1 MNLLKSLEE
10 GTNKMKKNNNY
21 VLLIFCLIAFITF
34 SQAVNVNAQTEATE
48 VNISHRIEETFKPET
63 ANINIEVWS
72 QKRELE
78 AAYSDTT
85 NRMNSTIEALKEFEN
100 LTYTTTTFSVN
111 QIFLEENKE
120 RVKYYEVSIMI
131 KIETDNLKQL
141 GNIIERVVAVG
152 GTNIKGISYG
162 LKNPE
167 EAKNKVI
174 QKGIEQIKEKA
185 DIIKE
190 SLDKVSYRIM
200 KLDINDNYSV
210 YNYSYSMLRSNTMG
224 TQESLPVPNISPQDV
239 NINVNFNVKV
249 ELK

>member
-34 SQAVNVNAQTEATE
+34 SQAVNVNAQTETTE
-48 VNISHRIEETFKPET
+48 VNISHQIEETFKPET

-78 AAYSDTT
+78 VAYSDTT
-85 NRMNSTIEALKEFEN
+85 NRMNSTIEALNEFEN
-100 LTYTTTTFSVN
+100 LSYTTTTFSVN
-111 QIFLEENKE
+111 QRFLEENKK
-120 RVKYYEVSIMI
+120 RVKYYEVSTMI

-167 EAKNKVI
+167 KAKNKVI

-200 KLDINDNYSV
+200 KLDVNDNYSV

-224 TQESLPVPNISPQDV
+224 NQESLPVPNISPQDI

>member
-1 MNLLKSLEE
+1 MSLRKSLE
-10 GTNKMKKNNNY
+10 GGINKMKKNNNY
-21 VLLIFCLIAFITF
+21 VLLIFFLIAFITF
-34 SQAVNVNAQTEATE
+34 SQAVNVNAQTETTE

-120 RVKYYEVSIMI
+120 RVKYYEVSTMI
-131 KIETDNLKQL
+131 KIEIENLKQL
-141 GNIIERVVAVG
+141 GNVIERVVAVG

-167 EAKNKVI
+167 QAKNKVI

-200 KLDINDNYSV
+200 KLDVNDNYSV